1 MNKRKRK
8 KKQGSQ
14 PSKVKVTYPIKKRSI
29 YTHGPDS
36 PLDLRRRK
44 EITTADAVI
53 WYYSERYCNWDT
65 GITHK
70 LTVSK
75 IAKGTGLSVRSVY
88 RSIANL
94 KRAELLESLTPKS
107 TEYVQFRLW
116 PFGEDARKMRLT
128 NVAPIDDKKDPFA
141 LLLAGKIYR
150 ETFLLWLSVNIGW
163 QKTLG
168 ITMPMSLATLAQKT
182 GISARK
188 IFDCLKQLKELL
200 LVTRV
205 SKPKRTSIF
214 HLWPFPSPKSATEA
228 EHTVS
233 LSETAEPDPEE
244 VFVDGS
250 GITHYQGGR
259 YKQEPEGWRRWM
271 SAIDRWVFV
280 GHRVPEEILEY
291 NQQNLNRFQSVL
303 ARVQQARG
311 A

>member
-1 MNKRKRK
+1 MGKRKRK
-8 KKQGSQ
+8 KNQGTRT
-14 PSKVKVTYPIKKRSI
+14 PKVTYPIKKRSI
-29 YTHGPDS
+29 YTYGPDS

-70 LTVSK
+70 LTVLK

-94 KRAELLESLTPKS
+94 KRAELLEILTPKS

-116 PFGEDARKMRLT
+116 PFGEEARKMRLT

-150 ETFLLWLSVNIGW
+150 ETFLLWLRVNIGW

-168 ITMPMSLATLAQKT
+168 VTMPMSLATLAEKT

-214 HLWPFPSPKSATEA
+214 HLWPFPKPKAATEA
-228 EHTVS
+228 EITVG
-233 LSETAEPDPEE
+233 TAEISEPDPTV
-244 VFVDGS
+244 VFVDAK
-250 GITHYQGGR
+250 GITHYQGER

-291 NQQNLNRFQSVL
+291 NQQNRHRLDAVL
-303 ARVQQARG
+303 RG
-311 A
+311 NLRPQGA

>member
-1 MNKRKRK
+1 MSKRKRK

-14 PSKVKVTYPIKKRSI
+14 PSKVTYPIKKRSI
-29 YTHGPDS
+29 YTYGPGS
-36 PLDLRRRK
+36 PLDLRRCK
-44 EITTADAVI
+44 EITTADAVV

-94 KRAELLESLTPKS
+94 KRAELLEILTPKS

-116 PFGEDARKMRLT
+116 PYGEEARKMRLT
-128 NVAPIDDKKDPFA
+128 NVAPIDEKKDPFA

-150 ETFLLWLSVNIGW
+150 ETFLLWLRVNIGW

-168 ITMPMSLATLAQKT
+168 ITMPMSLATLAEKT

-200 LVTRV
+200 LVTQV

-214 HLWPFPSPKSATEA
+214 HLWPFPKPKAATEA
-228 EHTVS
+228 EITVG
-233 LSETAEPDPEE
+233 TAEISEPDPM
-244 VFVDGS
+244 VIFVDAK
-250 GITHYQGGR
+250 GITHYQGER

-271 SAIDRWVFV
+271 AAIDRWVFV

-291 NQQNLNRFQSVL
+291 NQQNRHRLDAVL
-303 ARVQQARG
+303 RG
-311 A
+311 NLRPQGA

>member
-1 MNKRKRK
+1 MRKRKRK
-8 KKQGSQ
+8 KNKGSQ
-14 PSKVKVTYPIKKRSI
+14 PSKVSYPIKKRSI
-29 YTHGPDS
+29 YTYGPGS

-44 EITTADAVI
+44 EITTADAVV
-53 WYYSERYCNWDT
+53 WYFVERYCNWDT

-94 KRAELLESLTPKS
+94 KQAELLESLTPKS
-107 TEYVQFRLW
+107 TEYLQFRLW
-116 PFGEDARKMRLT
+116 PYGEEARKMRPT
-128 NVAPIDDKKDPFA
+128 NVAPIDDEKDPFA
-141 LLLAGKIYR
+141 LLLAGKICR
-150 ETFLLWLSVNIGW
+150 ETFLLWLTLNIGW

-168 ITMPMSLATLAQKT
+168 ITMPMSLATLAHKT

-214 HLWPFPSPKSATEA
+214 HLWPFPKPKSATDA
-228 EHTVS
+228 EIVV
-233 LSETAEPDPEE
+233 ETAETSGPDPEV
-244 VFVDGS
+244 VFVDAN
-250 GITHYQGGR
+250 GITHYQGER

-271 SAIDRWVFV
+271 AVIERWVFV
-280 GHRVPEEILEY
+280 GHKVPQEVLAH
-291 NQQNLNRFQSVL
+291 NQRNLNRFQGVL
-303 ARVQQARG
+303 ERVEQTRNA
-311 A
+311 

>member
-1 MNKRKRK
+1 MSKRRRK
-8 KKQGSQ
+8 KNQGSQ
-14 PSKVKVTYPIKKRSI
+14 PSKVTYPIKKRSI
-29 YTHGPDS
+29 YTHGPGS

-44 EITTADAVI
+44 EITTADAVV
-53 WYYSERYCNWDT
+53 WYFVERYCNWDT

-94 KRAELLESLTPKS
+94 KRTELLESLIPKS
-107 TEYVQFRLW
+107 TEYLQFRLW
-116 PFGEDARKMRLT
+116 PFGEETRKIRLT

-150 ETFLLWLSVNIGW
+150 ETFLLWLSMNVGW

-168 ITMPMSLATLAQKT
+168 ITMPMSLATLAEKT

-214 HLWPFPSPKSATEA
+214 HLWPFPVPKSATET
-228 EHTVS
+228 ENTVS
-233 LSETAEPDPEE
+233 FSETEEPDPEL
-244 VFVDGS
+244 VVVDGS
-250 GITHYQGGR
+250 GITHYQGER

-271 SAIDRWVFV
+271 DPIQKWVFV
-280 GHRVPEEILEY
+280 GYRVPQEVLTH
-291 NQQNLNRFQSVL
+291 NQQNLNRFKDVL
-303 ARVQQARG
+303 DRVQQARS

>member
-1 MNKRKRK
+1 MRKRKRK
-8 KKQGSQ
+8 KNQGSQ
-14 PSKVKVTYPIKKRSI
+14 PSKVTYPIKKRSI
-29 YTHGPDS
+29 YTYGPDS

-44 EITTADAVI
+44 EITTADAVV

-70 LTVSK
+70 LTVAK

-94 KRAELLESLTPKS
+94 KRAGLLEILTPKS

-116 PFGEDARKMRLT
+116 PYGEEARKIRLT
-128 NVAPIDDKKDPFA
+128 NVAPIDDQKDPFA

-150 ETFLLWLSVNIGW
+150 ETFLLWLRVNIGW

-168 ITMPMSLATLAQKT
+168 ITMPMSLATLAEKT

-214 HLWPFPSPKSATEA
+214 HLWPFPKPKSATEA
-228 EHTVS
+228 EMTVH
-233 LSETAEPDPEE
+233 TAEAAQPDPEV
-244 VFVDGS
+244 VFVDPN
-250 GITHYQGGR
+250 GITHYQGER
-259 YKQEPEGWRRWM
+259 YKEEAEGWRRWM
-271 SAIDRWVFV
+271 EKIRKWVFV
-280 GHRVPEEILEY
+280 GYSVPQEVLAH
-291 NQQNLNRFQSVL
+291 NQQNLNRFKDVL
-303 ARVQQARG
+303 DRVQQARST
-311 A
+311 